1 MSESNQTPAR
11 RAADSGRDRAA
22 DRERILRLLFT
33 AILVASLGALG
44 WWYWQHFTG
53 RGMVRDGAPSW
64 RSDSQHLIFQS
75 EVDGQSDLYVSSITG
90 ADRLPVVTGSADDS
104 GAAYTR
110 DGQAIAF
117 ASDRDGNFEI
127 YRMLGNF
134 TTVVRLTSDPGR
146 DMAPA
151 WSPDGRFL
159 VFMSN
164 RSNSEFDLFKMNAD
178 GTGVEQLTRGGANW
192 FPQVSPDGA
201 SVAYHNGRDVH
212 ILNLRTRQ
220 IRRVTYEPMNGMHPT
235 WSPDGLRLA
244 FMTWRNGRT
253 EIFTSKAD
261 GSNQELLVRMPS
273 GDAVDPRWSPDGRYI
288 AFVHVT
294 GGPEA
299 SAQQRVIFVVDVK
312 SKRLSRV
319 SR

>member
-1 MSESNQTPAR
+1 MSESTEIPAR
-11 RAADSGRDRAA
+11 RAADSQRDRAS

-33 AILVASLGALG
+33 AILVFSLGALG
-44 WWYWQHFTG
+44 WWSWQHFTTG
-53 RGMVRDGAPSW
+53 GMVRDGAPNW
-64 RSDSQHLIFQS
+64 LPDSQHLIFQA
-75 EVDGQSDLYVSSITG
+75 EIDGQADLFVATLTG
-90 ADRLPVVTGSADDS
+90 ADRQPVQTGAGDQI
-104 GAAYTR
+104 GAAYTQ
-110 DGQAIAF
+110 DGTAIAF
-117 ASDRDGNFEI
+117 ASDREGNFDI
-127 YRMLGNF
+127 YKMLGNF
-134 TTVVRLTSDPGR
+134 STAVPLTRDPGR

-151 WSPDGRFL
+151 WAPDGSFL

-164 RSNSEFDLFKMNAD
+164 RSNAEFDLFKMNAD
-178 GTGVEQLTRGGANW
+178 GTGVEQLTRGGANGD
-192 FPQVSPDGA
+192 PQVSPDGI
-201 SVAYHNGRDVH
+201 SVAYQNGRDVH
-212 ILNLRTRQ
+212 VLNLRTRQ
-220 IRRVTYEPMNGMHPT
+220 TRRVTYEPLNGMHPT

-273 GDAVDPRWSPDGRYI
+273 GDAVDPRWSPNGEYI

-299 SAQQRVIFVVDVK
+299 SAQQRVIFVVDVN